1 MAAPSSLTVSVVI
14 HEGPRTPFRSSS
26 IYRRV
31 FRPRPCGEDQ
41 GACRKAASTRAGEG
55 GSHLCAVRCPVRAR
69 VASVWHY
76 TLVAPIRLRGVAAG
90 DGERERNADLL
101 SWDAEDSSSSA
112 WLSLTLFVPA
122 AANLLIDTDAC
133 VQDPRSSLS
142 LSRLCPSCVPFRV
155 TTIKTKRY
163 SPTSSLPFTPSPH
176 RPSLP
181 RGSGQFH
188 SVPSTLFPKLCDR
201 ALPATGY
208 RGPGRRAYAHSEPCS
223 RERAGC
229 GWTGWGH
236 IGRREEAWLSG
247 TPA

>member
-1 MAAPSSLTVSVVI
+1 ML
-14 HEGPRTPFRSSS
+14 R
-26 IYRRV
+26 
-31 FRPRPCGEDQ
+31 
-41 GACRKAASTRAGEG
+41 
-55 GSHLCAVRCPVRAR
+55 VRAR
-69 VASVWHY
+69 TGATCLRHVAWSMLVSPPCGTTR
-76 TLVAPIRLRGVAAG
+76 TLVVPIRLRGVAAG

-229 GWTGWGH
+229 RWTGRGRV
-236 IGRREEAWLSG
+236 GRREGCMALRYAGLAFFLNMIDSQCSKYLAVLRCSVDISSG
-247 TPA
+247 R